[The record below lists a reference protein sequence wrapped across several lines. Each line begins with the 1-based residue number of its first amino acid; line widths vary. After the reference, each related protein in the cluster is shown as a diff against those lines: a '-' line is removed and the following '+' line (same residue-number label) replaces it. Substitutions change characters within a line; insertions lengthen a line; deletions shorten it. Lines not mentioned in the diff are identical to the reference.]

1 MGRFLE
7 LGKCEIA
14 ENKNIVVSIDASK
27 KISIAQQLV
36 VNNEGT
42 IQNIFLK
49 NAINVDADGLK
60 KLYALLG
67 EVIKNI

>member
-14 ENKNIVVSIDASK
+14 ENKNIVISIDASK

-36 VNNEGT
+36 VNNEG
-42 IQNIFLK
+42 IKQNIFLK
-49 NAINVDADGLK
+49 NAINIDSNGLK
-60 KLYALLG
+60 KLHALIG
-67 EVIKNI
+67 DIVKNI